1 MDKPNFILDL
11 FKSRVAVINV
21 GIEGLVEHLPALG
34 VEMIQV
40 AWRPPAGGNLE
51 LLKKLKKLNQ

>member
-1 MDKPNFILDL
+1 MDMPNLILDL

-21 GIEGLVEHLPALG
+21 GIEGLVGHLSALG
-34 VEMIQV
+34 VAMVQV
-40 AWRPPAGGNLE
+40 DWKPPAGGNLE